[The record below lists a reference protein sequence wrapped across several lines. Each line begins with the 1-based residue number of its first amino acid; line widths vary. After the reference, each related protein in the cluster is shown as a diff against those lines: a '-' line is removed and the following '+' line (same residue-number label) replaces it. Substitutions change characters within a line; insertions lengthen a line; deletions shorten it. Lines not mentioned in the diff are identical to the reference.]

1 MPDFLPHPRRR
12 TALAALLAAA
22 AGPRLAGAQPDP
34 AWPSRPVKLIVP
46 FAPGGPTDTIARM
59 LAEKMQAA
67 WQQPVVVDYKP
78 GGGTITGTN
87 TVAKAPPDGY
97 TLGMAISALMI
108 NPSMQA
114 SLPYDTRKDLAAVSQ
129 VALTHFGLFAHPS
142 LPVDTVPE
150 LIAYAKR
157 NPGKLSY
164 ATPGVGTGTHLAGEL
179 LAHMAGIE
187 LVHVPYK
194 GSSPAQQ
201 DVIGGRVPL
210 LFDVMF
216 SAMPYVEDKRLKLI
230 ALASP
235 KRAASQPDVPLIA
248 ETVPGF
254 SAMSTIGIIEPAGVP
269 AELRRRVGADIAR
282 IVKAPDLSA
291 RMGQLGMEPV
301 GSTPEQ
307 YAALIDAEIDKWA
320 KVVKT
325 AGIKIE

>member
-1 MPDFLPHPRRR
+1 
-12 TALAALLAAA
+12 
-22 AGPRLAGAQPDP
+22 
-34 AWPSRPVKLIVP
+34 
-46 FAPGGPTDTIARM
+46 
-59 LAEKMQAA
+59 
-67 WQQPVVVDYKP
+67 
-78 GGGTITGTN
+78 
-87 TVAKAPPDGY
+87 
-97 TLGMAISALMI
+97 
-108 NPSMQA
+108 
-114 SLPYDTRKDLAAVSQ
+114 
-129 VALTHFGLFAHPS
+129 
-142 LPVDTVPE
+142 VPE
-150 LIAYAKR
+150 LIAYARK

-201 DVIGGRVPL
+201 DVVGGRVPL

-235 KRAASQPDVPLIA
+235 KRAASHPDIPLIA

-254 SAMSTIGIIEPAGVP
+254 SAMSTIGIVEPAGGP
-269 AELRRRVGADIAR
+269 ADLRRRVGADIGR
-282 IVKAPDLSA
+282 IVKAPDLAA
-291 RMGQLGMEPV
+291 RMQQLGMEPV

-325 AGIKIE
+325 AGIRIE